1 MPRRR
6 SPGRAILACA
16 VVAVTLV
23 ALPPPARSEDESKIA
38 MPLLDLVLYVEEYS
52 RNGKR
57 SEIPL
62 PGRIPIDTS
71 GRLPVVIAVTEV
83 TAADLDQ
90 LRALN
95 AIVQGHDARAG
106 VVQALVPLRR
116 MKDLARRPWVR
127 SIRLPSY
134 GG

>member
-1 MPRRR
+1 MPRHR

-23 ALPPPARSEDESKIA
+23 AVPRPVRAEDESKIA
-38 MPLLDLVLYVEEYS
+38 MPLLDLVFYVEEYS

-62 PGRIPIDTS
+62 PGRIPIDAS
-71 GRLPVVIAVTEV
+71 GRVPVVIAVAEV
-83 TAADLDQ
+83 TTVELDS
-90 LRALN
+90 LRGLN
-95 AIVQGHDARAG
+95 AVVQSHDPRAG
-106 VVQALVPLRR
+106 VVYALVPLRR
-116 MKDLARRPWVR
+116 MKDLARRPWVL
-127 SIRLPSY
+127 SVRLPSY